1 MKYKFSK
8 IITVVLFL
16 IFSEAKIVYSE
27 AIKEFKII
35 GNDRIPSETIIM
47 FSGIKTNDFV
57 STNELNKVLKKL
69 YNTNFFENISIN
81 IVENVLEIRVK
92 ENPIIEKI
100 SYDGIKSNKINQ
112 LIKDNSTLR
121 SRSSY
126 NELSLKKDL
135 ENIKFVLKELGYY
148 FPIID
153 TYVENLNE
161 NKVNIT
167 YQIALGEK
175 AKIKKI
181 SFIGDKKFKDR
192 KLKSIII
199 SEENKFWKF
208 VTNKKFVNQRI
219 IELDKRLLK
228 NYYLNKGYYNVV
240 VDSSF
245 AKLVNEKDFELI
257 YNIQANEKYY
267 FNDLK
272 ISLPNNFDKKNFIS
286 LDKLFKDLKGE
297 PYSISKVEK
306 ILDEIDKITLLE
318 QYQSITASV
327 NENIDN
333 KNINLEF
340 LINETDQLI
349 VEKINIYGNNVT
361 KETVI
366 RNQLEIDEGDPYN
379 EILAN
384 KSINNLKSLNFF
396 KNVSSNVTE
405 GSSTQS
411 KEINITVEEKPT
423 GEISAGAGIGTSG
436 SSISFGVKE
445 NNYLGSGIALSSNVT
460 LTDESLKGL
469 LSVTN
474 PNFKNSD
481 KAVSLSIE
489 AIEIDRLK
497 AYGYKTNKTGLS
509 LSSNFEYLKNFRVG
523 VGNSNYYEKID
534 TDKTASLKQKSQE
547 GNYWDS
553 FLNLSF
559 DYDTR
564 NQKFQTTEGF
574 RSQYF
579 IDLPMLS
586 ETATLQNTYIY
597 KYFTELYENNIS
609 TASFYLRTSTSLKD
623 KDIKLSERIL
633 LPSNRLRG
641 FQRGKIGPKD
651 GDDFIGGNY
660 AATLNFASTIPQLL
674 QNAENIDFLF
684 FLDIGNVWGVD
695 YFDGDDE
702 GSEIR
707 SSTGIGIDWLT
718 PVGPLNFTLATV
730 LNKASN
736 DKTETFRFS
745 LGTSF

>member
-27 AIKEFKII
+27 SIKEFKII

-81 IVENVLEIRVK
+81 IVENVVEIKVK

-272 ISLPNNFDKKNFIS
+272 ISLPNNFDKKI
-286 LDKLFKDLKGE
+286 LFH
-297 PYSISKVEK
+297 
-306 ILDEIDKITLLE
+306 
-318 QYQSITASV
+318 
-327 NENIDN
+327 
-333 KNINLEF
+333 
-340 LINETDQLI
+340 
-349 VEKINIYGNNVT
+349 
-361 KETVI
+361 
-366 RNQLEIDEGDPYN
+366 
-379 EILAN
+379 
-384 KSINNLKSLNFF
+384 
-396 KNVSSNVTE
+396 
-405 GSSTQS
+405 
-411 KEINITVEEKPT
+411 
-423 GEISAGAGIGTSG
+423 
-436 SSISFGVKE
+436 
-445 NNYLGSGIALSSNVT
+445 
-460 LTDESLKGL
+460 
-469 LSVTN
+469 
-474 PNFKNSD
+474 
-481 KAVSLSIE
+481 
-489 AIEIDRLK
+489 
-497 AYGYKTNKTGLS
+497 
-509 LSSNFEYLKNFRVG
+509 
-523 VGNSNYYEKID
+523 
-534 TDKTASLKQKSQE
+534 
-547 GNYWDS
+547 
-553 FLNLSF
+553 
-559 DYDTR
+559 
-564 NQKFQTTEGF
+564 
-574 RSQYF
+574 
-579 IDLPMLS
+579 
-586 ETATLQNTYIY
+586 
-597 KYFTELYENNIS
+597 
-609 TASFYLRTSTSLKD
+609 
-623 KDIKLSERIL
+623 
-633 LPSNRLRG
+633 
-641 FQRGKIGPKD
+641 
-651 GDDFIGGNY
+651 
-660 AATLNFASTIPQLL
+660 
-674 QNAENIDFLF
+674 
-684 FLDIGNVWGVD
+684 
-695 YFDGDDE
+695 
-702 GSEIR
+702 
-707 SSTGIGIDWLT
+707 
-718 PVGPLNFTLATV
+718 
-730 LNKASN
+730 
-736 DKTETFRFS
+736 
-745 LGTSF
+745 